1 MQPPTE
7 HAHGNSRLPSRFL
20 VGALVTVAVLLL
32 GTLPALAADMIKLQG
47 ESMTLATGISV
58 VNDSSAE
65 PTGAGKAIRYTA
77 NATARKNVTYTKGAT
92 QIVVRARKDGTNAN
106 HPLLQVFTKTGTQSP
121 VLRGT
126 ATVSSTS
133 YQEYTF
139 PFTANSGTHQ
149 VQVRGANIASG
160 RLLRVDYFRIPEE
173 APTVDTTPP
182 ETTIT
187 SGPSGSVSGTTATF
201 EFTSSEQGSA
211 FQCQLLGL
219 ESAPT
224 GCTSP
229 QSYSGLKAATQ
240 YTFSV
245 WATDAPGNTDD
256 TPATRTFTP
265 SGNDPYANPTSTS
278 QTFGAGWTPAA
289 NSVHL
294 NPRVTCSADSTP
306 ANTGTGQG
314 GVNIVNSN
322 VVLINPQIKGC
333 GLGILVRAG
342 GFKLLADKSKVGYA
356 SAASPAIGNNYRGVY
371 FDRGSFGYEVKG
383 LSEGELFMRNNYI
396 PINLQAGYDCLIA
409 DTHIDHPTPLD
420 WPSTG
425 RLEGSRRAKVGIKA
439 RADYTLLPA
448 ADRSFHDCVIRSNDV
463 AGFEEEGISLDAN
476 GGGSDAVTLV
486 QGSSPLSAVDAAT
499 DTVTLAQPSGGQ
511 WSNLQNAQGAW
522 LSFNQGGAV
531 GHYLK
536 IVAVN
541 AASLKLTLSDPNNY
555 LSLAAAGDPVSVTAP
570 YRNVTISENVV
581 NEEGGLVGIDFHGP
595 VYRSR
600 MVNNTVTGTPRRV
613 PYGPDDNARLTGD
626 CFDTDGDGK
635 PDRCE
640 YAYQSIRVTSLADIG
655 PGAMTPRPHVGI
667 ASYNSV
673 INNQVS
679 WDISFH
685 TRDTETWR
693 GIPAYVPL
701 NTSTSANTST
711 NGVADY
717 NDGTY
722 FFLPSDPNP

>member
-1 MQPPTE
+1 MQPLTE
-7 HAHGNSRLPSRFL
+7 RASGNSRLPSRFL
-20 VGALVTVAVLLL
+20 VGALVAVAMLLL
-32 GTLPALAADMIKLQG
+32 GTLTAFAADMIKVQG

-77 NATARKNVTYTKGAT
+77 NATARNNVTYTKGAT

-106 HPLLQVFTKTGTQSP
+106 HPLLKVFTKTGTQSP

-139 PFTANSGTHQ
+139 PFSANPGTHQ

-160 RLLRVDYFRIPEE
+160 RLLRVDYFRIPEA
-173 APTVDTTPP
+173 APIEDTTPP
-182 ETTIT
+182 ETTID

-201 EFTSSEQGSA
+201 EFTSSEPGSA

-224 GCTSP
+224 GCASP
-229 QSYSGLKAATQ
+229 KSYSGLTAGTQ

-245 WATDAPGNTDD
+245 WATDTSGNTDA
-256 TPATRTFTP
+256 TSATRTFTP
-265 SGNDPYANPTSTS
+265 SGNDPYARPDTTS
-278 QTFGAGWTPAA
+278 QTFGEGWTPAA

-294 NPRVTCSADSTP
+294 NPRITCSTDPTP

-314 GVNIVNSN
+314 GVNVVNQN

-333 GLGILVRAG
+333 GLGILVKAG

-356 SAASPAIGNNYRGVY
+356 SANSPAIGNNYRGVY
-371 FDRGSFGYEVKG
+371 FDRGAFGYEVKG
-383 LSEGELFMRNNYI
+383 LNEGELFMRNNYI
-396 PINLQAGYDCLIA
+396 PINLQAGYDCLISN
-409 DTHIDHPTPLD
+409 THIDHPNPLD

-425 RLEGSRRAKVGIKA
+425 RLSGSRRAKVGIKA
-439 RADYTLLPA
+439 RADYTLLPV
-448 ADRSFHDCVIRSNDV
+448 ADRSLHDCVIRSNDV

-476 GGGSDAVTLV
+476 GGGRDEVTLV
-486 QGSSPLSAVDAAT
+486 QGSSPLAAVDPAT
-499 DTVTLAQPSGGQ
+499 DTVTLAQPPGGQ

-522 LSFNQGGAV
+522 LSINQGGAV
-531 GHYLK
+531 GRYLK
-536 IVAVN
+536 IVGVN
-541 AASLKLTLSDPNNY
+541 AASLKLTLADPNDY
-555 LSLAAAGDPVSVTAP
+555 LSGAAAGDPVSVSAP
-570 YRNVTISENVV
+570 YRNVTISENKV
-581 NEEGGLVGIDFHGP
+581 NEDGALVGIDFHGP
-595 VYRSR
+595 IYQSR
-600 MVNNTVTGTPRRV
+600 MVNNEVTGTPIRV
-613 PYGPDDNARLTGD
+613 PFGPDDNSRLTGA
-626 CFDTDGDGK
+626 CSDTDGDGRV
-635 PDRCE
+635 DLCE
-640 YAYQSIRVTSLADIG
+640 YALQSIRVTSLADIG

-667 ASYNSV
+667 ASYDSV
-673 INNQVS
+673 VNNQVG

-693 GIPAYVPL
+693 GIPAYASG
-701 NTSTSANTST
+701 NTFTNVGRSSTTTAPTT
-711 NGVADY
+711 
-717 NDGTY
+717 
-722 FFLPSDPNP
+722 